1 MKSYQFFKIFKR
13 FYKKREKK
21 TLIQQSTRKEKLR
34 KVELSF
40 IRGYFLKPFKLTV
53 VIFCSIGLFV
63 HNFFFI
69 SQARSQR
76 NFCFLI

>member
-13 FYKKREKK
+13 FYKKKEKK
-21 TLIQQSTRKEKLR
+21 PLIQQSTRKEKLR
-34 KVELSF
+34 NVGLSF
-40 IRGYFLKPFKLTV
+40 ITGYFIKPFKMTTI
-53 VIFCSIGLFV
+53 IFCSIGLFV
-63 HNFFFI
+63 HKFFFI